1 MSDHW
6 DKELLRYIAFTKSKT
21 VALKEQEGRRTAGT
35 ASSLARRAKQFGTLS
50 YYDNAGQFLQTALTN
65 SKGGPLGIPGG
76 FSEEDLEDNR
86 VSPEQIREY
95 ENLVAAAFN
104 SQQLSPAAKQ
114 RAGVVGGS
122 VKAFRNAVI
131 QALKWYY
138 LPSALEGLDEKIA
151 ERVEQQLREAEQVV
165 VEQQNEERFVELTR
179 AWDAEATRLYGAD
192 LTRAVARKGNTDF
205 FLFPCQKE
213 AVRWILSS
221 HKGILAHDMGLGKTL
236 TASVAYYIMQRAV
249 PGFQVDVIAPSNG
262 LCEAAWKPTLGL
274 FDGFKFRLTYKDAI
288 DGTGSIPCA
297 PAAKG
302 GQGARPLIREE
313 RPEGFGVIVD
323 EAHIYENPATDF
335 SIKLADL
342 LDGNL
347 YKPSPVAEPIGLQ
360 RRFLEGPTSVLNRD
374 FPLTS
379 IEEKRSELLGK
390 YLDTA
395 SNLRR
400 NTGLSLLTDES
411 TGPSTLRTWEMTAFL
426 SVLGVDDDAS
436 DEKIR
441 TTILGRDKDPKQA
454 LLRTI
459 RLISSEYSWQG
470 LYPTGRSLQSM
481 TTNTNP
487 VSKIMLLLA
496 GPAPIK
502 SGKADHPNKGIPIG
516 EILHEQGSDGGP
528 IRPRSGGVESFDGI
542 YRWISRNFTS
552 KQSEEYVRQFVKLI
566 GLQRKALKGLGDGYF
581 EPVNLVK
588 KFGFSSQQEFS
599 DAIPLRHINEFYGSY
614 YRRPWFGIPTLARLF
629 RTMDGNEVV
638 TTPAITPPGGQGVM
652 LPGTGIIPEM
662 LAVAAAQLSA
672 GNENK
677 RPSMMARLRE
687 AQDVRNLLSVF
698 SLNENI
704 LAQLYS
710 AKDFNDGNWFVK
722 PDGIHTEYDG
732 RFVPNVT
739 RFDLYSAS
747 TATGRVEGFAVSPQN
762 LYRRWSRN
770 YWKVTRDA
778 YEKGLGNQ
786 YPGRREELDRPG
798 EEGFLKKS
806 TIILTCDRYANES
819 YWFQR
824 AANPPDAVTLL
835 SGTPMK
841 NARPDDL
848 WPLLSY
854 IRHPLTQLQ
863 VTEDPNTGFPIVV
876 DGQARLRAY
885 QSEFNNR
892 GIEGGLL
899 WIHDQLKDRGPMV
912 SPRGALLWRSK
923 QVAHPELVEQGWS
936 SDPYCLTGLGD
947 KQRIFINV
955 RPNVDDRL
963 ALPDKVIKKLEKFAE
978 NQEADFKGGSKRGER
993 AVLNQAENEAVA
1005 MVKAPLTAQFAIKLL
1020 KSGEKVVIFTQH
1032 KKAALEIAE
1041 IIDAWLAAQN
1051 KGYEP
1056 VQLLLGTDR
1065 QGKTI
1070 SGEQREQVETQFQTN
1085 PRVRAVVASYAVGS
1099 TGYTLTESARL
1110 ILNDLPYE
1118 PASIR
1123 QAEDRIFRIGQKRNP
1138 EIYWMQ
1144 LDLPLNLPG
1153 QDVKPAADALNQARV
1168 FTKISQMETLLAG
1181 EALGS
1186 LEGDRIEPERS
1197 RDDIFAEVEETESLP
1212 LGFPQISYEVV
1223 DTLRPKT
1230 AEILMVPVGDGQS
1243 IRSIPAFGPNL
1254 GRDNWRAPTGR
1265 TSRKNVRFIQRL
1277 NKAGLIEALDED
1289 LSDLD
1294 LDEDLLGSLKQWAVI
1309 STLENADTSAS
1320 DVVAIKTSAKFP
1332 EIYFTMTQPTA
1343 AQRRALREAFERTQ
1357 ADPSTETEDAF
1368 ERAKERVQDSV
1379 RITNVGLTKSGWS
1392 RVSKDFV
1399 DLIRQST
1406 PVTLPQG
1413 TFSAVTR
1420 KSQPVSRGTKGA
1432 RVMQDLVNGARR
1444 VARMLKRGES
1454 VKHEAGRTGTAN
1466 KIKVVGYRRM
1476 VEGKPM
1482 YVVMPIIG
1490 GQAQDALVFSCPN
1503 SAAKTFMRYAR
1514 LADSA
1519 RSRRSKEFIVI

>member
-6 DKELLRYIAFTKSKT
+6 DKELLRYITFTPGKK
-21 VALKEQEGRRTAGT
+21 VALKAVEGKRKVGSKQAIDRR
-35 ASSLARRAKQFGTLS
+35 SRQFSDLT
-50 YYDNAGQFLQTALTN
+50 YYNDEDSFLETALTD
-65 SKGGPLGIPGG
+65 SKAGPLGIPGG
-76 FSEEDLEDNR
+76 FSEKDLKDNS
-86 VSPEQIREY
+86 VSQDQISDY
-95 ENLVAAAFN
+95 LDLVARAFDSTQLTGAAR
-104 SQQLSPAAKQ
+104 QQAGAFGATDKQ
-114 RAGVVGGS
+114 
-122 VKAFRNAVI
+122 FRNSI
-131 QALKWYY
+131 FQLLRNYY
-138 LPSALEGLDEKIA
+138 LPQVLENLEEKLA
-151 ERVEQQLREAEQVV
+151 ERVEQQLQEAAAVV
-165 VEQQNEERFVELTR
+165 VAQQNEERFVELTR
-179 AWDAEATRLYGAD
+179 AWDAEANRLYGAD

-249 PGFQVDVIAPSNG
+249 PGFQVDVIAPSDG
-262 LCEAAWKPTLGL
+262 LCEAAWKPTLAM
-274 FDGFKFRLTYKDAI
+274 FDGFKFRLTYKDAMG
-288 DGTGSIPCA
+288 GTGNIPCA

-323 EAHIYENPATDF
+323 EAHVYENPATDF

-360 RRFLEGPTSVLNRD
+360 RRFLEGPTSVVSRD
-374 FPLTS
+374 FPLS
-379 IEEKRSELLGK
+379 ENIDEKRSLLLGR

-400 NTGLSLLTDES
+400 NFGLTLLTSEKESPSSLTGEEMRRFLDALLVKTTDATSNQITTAILEGDPDSPKNALSLAIRGLELSYFGSTYRQGRSLLTLE
-411 TGPSTLRTWEMTAFL
+411 P
-426 SVLGVDDDAS
+426 
-436 DEKIR
+436 EK
-441 TTILGRDKDPKQA
+441 GK
-454 LLRTI
+454 
-459 RLISSEYSWQG
+459 
-470 LYPTGRSLQSM
+470 
-481 TTNTNP
+481 
-487 VSKIMLLLA
+487 VLLLLS

-502 SGKADHPNKGIPIG
+502 TTHSDHPSKGIPVGQLIREQAEG
-516 EILHEQGSDGGP
+516 EP
-528 IRPRSGGVESFDGI
+528 IRPRGDEFREFNAIS
-542 YRWISRNFTS
+542 RWVDRNFTD
-552 KQSEEYVRQFVKLI
+552 KQALKYIQQLVKLI
-566 GLQRKALKGLGDGYF
+566 ELQRNANKGLGDGYF
-581 EPVNLVK
+581 EPIDLVK
-588 KFGFSSQQEFS
+588 KFGFTSRLDFNR
-599 DAIPLRHINEFYGSY
+599 AIPDRHIDEFYNATF
-614 YRRPWFGIPTLARLF
+614 RVPWFGLPAVARVEQTL
-629 RTMDGNEVV
+629 DGKKYI
-638 TTPAITPPGGQGVM
+638 TTPTISIPGQQGGGSM
-652 LPGTGIIPEM
+652 LYGTGIIPQM
-662 LAVAAAQLSA
+662 LAVAASQMSA
-672 GNENK
+672 DDPTK
-677 RPSMMARLRE
+677 RPGLNSRLR
-687 AQDVRNLLSVF
+687 QTDDIRNFLSVF

-710 AKDFNDGNWFVK
+710 AKEFNEGNWFVK

-732 RFVPNVT
+732 RFVPTAT

-747 TATGRVEGFAVSPQN
+747 TATGRIPGFALSPARLSQQ
-762 LYRRWSRN
+762 WARN
-770 YWKVTRDA
+770 YWQVGAESYK
-778 YEKGLGNQ
+778 KGLGNQ
-786 YPGRREELDRPG
+786 YPGRADELKNPTTG
-798 EEGFLKKS
+798 GFLKKS
-806 TIILTCDRYANES
+806 TIISTCARYANES
-819 YWFQR
+819 FWFQR

-863 VTEDPNTGFPIVV
+863 VTEDPTTGFPVVV
-876 DGQARLRAY
+876 DSDARLRAY

-947 KQRIFINV
+947 KQRIFVNV
-955 RPNVDDRL
+955 RPQYTDRIN
-963 ALPDKVIKKLEKFAE
+963 LPDKVIKSIIKYRDS
-978 NQEADFKGGSKRGER
+978 QEADFKEGSQRGER
-993 AVLNQAENEAVA
+993 AVARTAESEAIA
-1005 MVKAPLTAQFAIKLL
+1005 QVKAPITAQFAIKLL

-1041 IIDAWLAAQN
+1041 IIDSWLAAQN

-1085 PRVRAVVASYAVGS
+1085 PRVRAVVASYKVGS
-1099 TGYTLTESARL
+1099 TGYTLTEAARL

-1144 LDLPLNLPG
+1144 LDLPLSIEG
-1153 QDVKPAADALNQARV
+1153 QPTKAGADVINQARV

-1197 RDDIFAEVEETESLP
+1197 RDDIFVEVEETESLP

-1230 AEILMVPVGDGQS
+1230 EEILMVPAGDGQS

-1357 ADPSTETEDAF
+1357 ADPSAETEDAF
-1368 ERAKERVQDSV
+1368 ERAKERVQDAV

-1399 DLIRQST
+1399 DLIGRST

-1413 TFSAVTR
+1413 TFSALTR

-1444 VARMLKRGES
+1444 VARMLKKGES

-1490 GQAQDALVFSCPN
+1490 GEAQDSLVFSCPN